1 MNTLL
6 LDVTW
11 ISYPDKSLAAFF
23 APQSMRY
30 LQEAGES
37 TFVSPMSQWPQLAH
51 WLDPDLPGQMKGM
64 GNPVIHAIYGPT
76 ELFLY
81 GVRFLILS
89 FDWSAGTFKYVDYAS
104 VLKASGLGG
113 DRFFEACVLAGF
125 EGHSSTTLPS
135 LSSTP
140 NGASSHSFQN
150 YIDARSGT
158 SSDIATLLGGSES
171 PKFQAFARETAFLR
185 LNLILDLKAETRPFQ
200 RDLQG
205 QISVASSPA
214 LDIKLPEYIYWLI
227 SNGTLSPQ
235 VINAF
240 LSGSILET
248 TPLVD
253 SIAYH
258 KLLSDLIDMR
268 SRSIALLAQAMPPA
282 AATKSVSTYRWYEPT
297 QAVPVTHTTF
307 KTFSKSCGG
316 RSFVPNADIEEEMK
330 RQNLAPL
337 PSSISPNDPQA
348 HVVFL
353 QHLSLPFVVSV
364 LEHAPKNYTAP
375 PPHSTQPVFPHEILA
390 SVLTLTLEIYQY
402 IGMGRS
408 LNDLGKALK
417 LVAPEHAAEAFAFL
431 ELLRS
436 SHINGQALHP
446 STPESENDPELS
458 LISRVFS
465 IIGMKLTEK
474 WAGPIDRELMAFNS
488 LLRAV
493 YRTARNVVEMSLVS
507 ITQSGR
513 VTIATEYPHIA
524 AKLPFF
530 QESNTAL
537 GVVVSSFLLEEASDF
552 QKRFAKIPSLKDDL
566 LRGYAFWKDVQRMIE
581 SLQTSKAT
589 ATKNLLPQELVDLF
603 KSASQRLDTAFA
615 SL

>member
-1 MNTLL
+1 
-6 LDVTW
+6 
-11 ISYPDKSLAAFF
+11 
-23 APQSMRY
+23 MRY

-51 WLDPDLPGQMKGM
+51 WMDPELPIQMNG
-64 GNPVIHAIYGPT
+64 GNSPVIHAIYGPT

-81 GVRFLILS
+81 GARFVILS
-89 FDWSAGTFKYVDYAS
+89 FDWTACTFKYVDYAS

-125 EGHSSTTLPS
+125 EGQSSTALPYS
-135 LSSTP
+135 GASGGPSALQQQQQQHSFRMYVDARAGSTP
-140 NGASSHSFQN
+140 
-150 YIDARSGT
+150 DV
-158 SSDIATLLGGSES
+158 ATLLGGIDS
-171 PKFQAFARETAFLR
+171 PKFQSFSRSAAFVR
-185 LNLILDLKAETRPFQ
+185 LNLIIDLKAETRPFQ
-200 RDLQG
+200 RDLQS
-205 QISVASSPA
+205 QINITNSPA
-214 LDIKLPEYIYWLI
+214 LDTKMPEYIYWLL
-227 SNGTLSPQ
+227 SNGTISSQ
-235 VINAF
+235 VLNFF

-253 SIAYH
+253 SPEYH

-282 AATKSVSTYRWYEPT
+282 AATKSISTYRWYEPT
-297 QAVPVTHTTF
+297 HAIPIPHTTF
-307 KTFSKSCGG
+307 KTFSKSCGA
-316 RSFVPNADIEEEMK
+316 RSFVPNTDIEEEMK

-337 PSSISPNDPQA
+337 PSTISPNDPQA
-348 HVVFL
+348 HIVYL
-353 QHLSLPFVVSV
+353 QHLTIPFVLSA
-364 LEHAPKNYTAP
+364 LEHAPKSYNAP
-375 PPHSTQPVFPHEILA
+375 APHANQPVLPHELLA
-390 SVLTLTLEIYQY
+390 SVLSLTLEIYQY

-436 SHINGQALHP
+436 SHMHGQILHEL
-446 STPESENDPELS
+446 TPAADHDPELS

-465 IIGMKLTEK
+465 IVSMNLTDK

-507 ITQSGR
+507 ITHAGR
-513 VTIATEYPHIA
+513 ITRAIEYPHIA

-537 GVVVSSFLLEEASDF
+537 GVVVSSFLLEEPADF
-552 QKRFAKIPSLKDDL
+552 QKRFSKIPSLKADL
-566 LRGYAFWKDVQRMIE
+566 HRGYAFWKDVQTMVE
-581 SLQTSKAT
+581 SLQASKSP
-589 ATKNLLPQELVDLF
+589 ATKNFLPQELIVLF
-603 KSASQRLDTAFA
+603 KSASQRLETAFSA
-615 SL
+615 L